1 MGWQAGR
8 GALQKATR
16 AWMRSDEVGAARSVA
31 GYKGKETE
39 DKRKESKEMVLV
51 SNLERLGPSAATKP
65 KTVLRY

>member
-1 MGWQAGR
+1 MASR
-8 GALQKATR
+8 KESATKGVIR
-16 AWMRSDEVGAARSVA
+16 AWVRSDEVGAVRSVVW
-31 GYKGKETE
+31 YKGKETK